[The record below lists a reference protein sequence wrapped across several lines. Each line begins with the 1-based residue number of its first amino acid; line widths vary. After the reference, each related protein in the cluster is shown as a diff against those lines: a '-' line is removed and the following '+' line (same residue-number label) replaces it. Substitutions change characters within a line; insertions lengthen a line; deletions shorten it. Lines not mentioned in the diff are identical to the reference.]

1 MLHILFLINE
11 LSFQN
16 IKTWDSSDNFIK
28 NIYDNYWTISDNS
41 KYFVKA
47 TNDDFG
53 EIYYYKENTPENFAN
68 TFEVKLHNKN
78 VMLNIRREIRS
89 ECNFLRTFKVDG
101 VTHSFYNCENKEY
114 YGLIGIGI
122 IKDKN
127 GKESYSI
134 LNLNSFIN

>member
-1 MLHILFLINE
+1 MLYILFLINE

-16 IKTWDSSDNFIK
+16 IKIWDNSDNFIK

-78 VMLNIRREIRS
+78 VMLNIRTEIRS
-89 ECNFLRTFKVDG
+89 ECNFFLLYCG
-101 VTHSFYNCENKEY
+101 VYSRLYSPVRSGSGPVPGRSFVFLTN
-114 YGLIGIGI
+114 
-122 IKDKN
+122 
-127 GKESYSI
+127 
-134 LNLNSFIN
+134 F